1 MHLRRIANRPVT
13 SHLVSTID
21 RSMADCHNCVMIM
34 LCSGYG
40 AVRLARL
47 HGV

>member
-1 MHLRRIANRPVT
+1 MYLWRIADRQVR
-13 SHLVSTID
+13 SQVVSAID
-21 RSMADCHNCVMIM
+21 RKVADCHNCVMIM